1 MAPFNINDF
10 ISEPSLDLLVNT
22 TLKKDDWKALAGHY
36 EIEIR
41 ACMTKAVIK
50 SIVIE
55 SLVNSD
61 ILPMSALSLCDKVPR
76 EENSNVSELIELR
89 KLELRKLELE
99 LQIGERAGFSQQK
112 PRFDI
117 SKHAK
122 LIPLFDEQDPEE
134 FFLQFE
140 KIAESLDWPEESWT
154 VMIQT
159 AFTGQAKRVFT
170 NLPKEICKDYDAV
183 KDIILQAYDLVPE
196 AYRQKFRNLRKLESQ
211 TYVEY
216 AAEKERLLQRWLRS
230 RNVQTFTDLRS
241 YLCAG
246 RKSGGSEESGDQ
258 GARPSKIVKSA
269 QGKNK
274 IGVDKIDSL
283 VTCFYCKQRGHVIA
297 VCPKLAA
304 KNVAKGAT
312 SLTVDLVE
320 ETDVNTSHDVKSDI
334 FEPFIFTGLVASD
347 MSSDKSY
354 PVRILRDT
362 ASSQSVLVKASM
374 PFVENSYTGEFVVIR
389 GFGGTVTLPLARIFL
404 RSDLVDRYITVGV
417 HDFPLPVS
425 EATLLLGNDVAGECV
440 VPDPIVRPVPSGVN
454 PTESLENE
462 YPYLFP
468 SCAVTRSVSKR
479 IDKETSPTNVPN
491 FDNLTISSLFN
502 EEEGNEE
509 KLDSVKEVSIRSLPI
524 TRDMLIDAQRKDKE
538 LCKYFSLVDDSQP
551 LDSMYYLNSGVL
563 MRKYRPVDVPATDTF
578 TEIHQVVV
586 PFPYRQDVISLAHDI
601 NGGHLGVSK
610 TYFKILKHFYWPKMK
625 KDVSSYCKTCHYC
638 QVAGKPNEVIPPAPL
653 HPIPVVAQPFN
664 HILIDC
670 VGPLPKTKCGNQYL
684 LTIMCATT
692 RYPEAIPLRNLTAKS
707 VVKALTKFFTQFGI
721 PNKVQSDQGA
731 NFTSGLFQQVMNE
744 LSIKQYL
751 STAYHPESQG
761 ALERFHQTFKCML
774 RKYCVE
780 VEKDWDEGVH
790 VLLFAIRESK
800 QESLG
805 FSPFELVYGHE
816 VRGPLKLLKES
827 WVSEE
832 HVMPLL
838 KYVHTFKERL
848 LHVRDFAMKNLLNAQ
863 GVMKEQYDKKVEK
876 REFEPGQLVLLFLP
890 LSKNALQSKY
900 FGPYRIKERKGDVNY
915 VIETPDR
922 RRQER
927 LVHVNLIKPYHNREA
942 MVEHK
947 VLAVISETEEF
958 CIDDPVKLN
967 NSDILTNL
975 NSKLQHLS
983 SRQSEELVLLLKE
996 FRCVCS
1002 DVPRPCRGVQH
1013 DIVLIENSAPIKQS
1027 HYRLS
1032 PEKRKKLREEVDF
1045 LLANGLAESS
1055 DSEWASPCL
1064 LVPKADG
1071 GLRLCTDYRKINKV
1085 TRSDSFPLPRLD
1097 DVIDGIGRAQFVTKI
1112 DLLKGYYQVEL
1123 TENAR
1128 RIAAF
1133 VTPDGLFEY
1142 KVMPFGLRNAPA
1154 TFQRLI
1160 NGVIR
1165 DLEGVQAYLDDLV
1178 ITSDTWEEHLERLR
1192 ALLARLAEAELTI
1205 NLAKSEFGHAKV
1217 IFLGHVVGG
1226 GTVAPVTAKVEA
1238 ILQYPTPTDRKS
1250 LQRFLGMAGYYRR
1263 FCPNF
1268 AHVSAPL
1275 TDLIS
1280 PKKQFTWTSE
1290 CQESFEKIRAMLTS
1304 PPVLTSPDFE
1314 KPFCLHIDASDSGAG
1329 AVLLQA
1335 GPDGVEV
1342 L

>member
-1 MAPFNINDF
+1 MVPFNINDF

-36 EIEIR
+36 KIEIR

-61 ILPMSALSLCDKVPR
+61 ILPMSALSLCDNVPR

-99 LQIGERAGFSQQK
+99 IQIGEKAGFSQQK
-112 PRFDI
+112 PCFDI
-117 SKHAK
+117 SKHSK

-140 KIAESLDWPEESWT
+140 KIAESLDWPEESWA

-230 RNVQTFTDLRS
+230 RNVQAFTDLKELILLEEFKRS
-241 YLCAG
+241 VNVDIKL
-246 RKSGGSEESGDQ
+246 KSGGSEESGDQ

-269 QGKNK
+269 QWKNK

-283 VTCFYCKQRGHVIA
+283 VTCFYCKQRGHVID

-304 KNVAKGAT
+304 KNVAKGVT

-320 ETDVNTSHDVKSDI
+320 ETDVNTSSDVKSDI
-334 FEPFIFTGLVASD
+334 FETFIFTGSVASD

-374 PFVENSYTGEFVVIR
+374 PFVENSYTGEFVVFR

-404 RSDLVDRYITVGV
+404 RSDLVDRYITIGV
-417 HDFPLPVS
+417 HDYPLPVS
-425 EATLLLGNDVAGECV
+425 GATLLLGNDVAGGCV
-440 VPDPIVRPVPSGVN
+440 VPDPIVRPVPAGVN

-479 IDKETSPTNVPN
+479 IDEETSQTNVPN

-502 EEEGNEE
+502 DKEGNEE
-509 KLDSVKEVSIRSLPI
+509 KLNSVKEVSIKSLPI
-524 TRDMLIDAQRKDKE
+524 TRDMLIDAQRKDKD
-538 LCKYFSLVDDSQP
+538 LCKYFKFVDDSQP

-586 PFPYRQDVISLAHDI
+586 PFPYRQDVISLAHDT

-610 TYFKILKHFYWPKMK
+610 TYYKILRHFYWPKMK

-653 HPIPVVAQPFN
+653 HPIPIVAQPFN

-670 VGPLPKTKCGNQYL
+670 
-684 LTIMCATT
+684 
-692 RYPEAIPLRNLTAKS
+692 
-707 VVKALTKFFTQFGI
+707 FGI

-761 ALERFHQTFKCML
+761 ALERFHQTFKCLL

-790 VLLFAIRESK
+790 MLLFALRESK
-800 QESLG
+800 QQSLG

-827 WVSEE
+827 WISEE

-838 KYVHTFKERL
+838 KYVHTFKEKL

-863 GVMKEQYDKKVEK
+863 GVMKEQYDKKVEV

-890 LSKNALQSKY
+890 FSKNALQSKY

-915 VIETPDR
+915 VIETPDH

-942 MVEHK
+942 VVEHK
-947 VLAVISETEEF
+947 VLVVISEAEEF

-1013 DIVLIENSAPIKQS
+1013 DIVLLDNSAPIKQS

-1032 PEKRKKLREEVDF
+1032 PEKQKKLREEVDF
-1045 LLANGLAESS
+1045 LLANGLAEIS

-1064 LVPKADG
+1064 VVPKADG

-1097 DVIDGIGRAQFVTKI
+1097 DVIDGIGRARFVTKI

-1192 ALLARLAEAELTI
+1192 TLLARFAEAELTI

-1238 ILQYPTPTDRKS
+1238 ILQFPTPTDRKS

-1268 AHVSAPL
+1268 SHVSAPL

-1280 PKKQFTWTSE
+1280 PKKLFTWTSE
-1290 CQESFEKIRAMLTS
+1290 CQESFEENTS
-1304 PPVLTSPDFE
+1304 HAYVSSS
-1314 KPFCLHIDASDSGAG
+1314 SDVS
-1329 AVLLQA
+1329 
-1335 GPDGVEV
+1335 
-1342 L
+1342 

>member
-89 KLELRKLELE
+89 KLELRKLESE

-196 AYRQKFRNLRKLESQ
+196 AYRQKFRNLRKLELQ

-216 AAEKERLLQRWLRS
+216 AIDYEREVTTLSKAAILADNFSLTHS
-230 RNVQTFTDLRS
+230 RRKTQS

-283 VTCFYCKQRGHVIA
+283 VTCFYCKQRGHVFA

-320 ETDVNTSHDVKSDI
+320 ETDVNTSHNVKSDI

-454 PTESLENE
+454 PTESLDNE
-462 YPYLFP
+462 YP
-468 SCAVTRSVSKR
+468 
-479 IDKETSPTNVPN
+479 
-491 FDNLTISSLFN
+491 SLFN
-502 EEEGNEE
+502 DEEGNEE

-563 MRKYRPVDVPATDTF
+563 MRKYRPVDVPATDAF

-610 TYFKILKHFYWPKMK
+610 TYFKILMMK

-790 VLLFAIRESK
+790 VLLFASRESK

-816 VRGPLKLLKES
+816 VRCPLKLLKES

-863 GVMKEQYDKKVEK
+863 GVMKEQ
-876 REFEPGQLVLLFLP
+876 
-890 LSKNALQSKY
+890 
-900 FGPYRIKERKGDVNY
+900 
-915 VIETPDR
+915 
-922 RRQER
+922 
-927 LVHVNLIKPYHNREA
+927 
-942 MVEHK
+942 
-947 VLAVISETEEF
+947 
-958 CIDDPVKLN
+958 
-967 NSDILTNL
+967 
-975 NSKLQHLS
+975 
-983 SRQSEELVLLLKE
+983 
-996 FRCVCS
+996 
-1002 DVPRPCRGVQH
+1002 
-1013 DIVLIENSAPIKQS
+1013 
-1027 HYRLS
+1027 
-1032 PEKRKKLREEVDF
+1032 
-1045 LLANGLAESS
+1045 
-1055 DSEWASPCL
+1055 
-1064 LVPKADG
+1064 
-1071 GLRLCTDYRKINKV
+1071 
-1085 TRSDSFPLPRLD
+1085 
-1097 DVIDGIGRAQFVTKI
+1097 
-1112 DLLKGYYQVEL
+1112 
-1123 TENAR
+1123 
-1128 RIAAF
+1128 
-1133 VTPDGLFEY
+1133 
-1142 KVMPFGLRNAPA
+1142 
-1154 TFQRLI
+1154 
-1160 NGVIR
+1160 
-1165 DLEGVQAYLDDLV
+1165 
-1178 ITSDTWEEHLERLR
+1178 
-1192 ALLARLAEAELTI
+1192 
-1205 NLAKSEFGHAKV
+1205 
-1217 IFLGHVVGG
+1217 
-1226 GTVAPVTAKVEA
+1226 
-1238 ILQYPTPTDRKS
+1238 
-1250 LQRFLGMAGYYRR
+1250 
-1263 FCPNF
+1263 
-1268 AHVSAPL
+1268 
-1275 TDLIS
+1275 
-1280 PKKQFTWTSE
+1280 
-1290 CQESFEKIRAMLTS
+1290 
-1304 PPVLTSPDFE
+1304 
-1314 KPFCLHIDASDSGAG
+1314 
-1329 AVLLQA
+1329 
-1335 GPDGVEV
+1335 
-1342 L
+1342 

>member
-196 AYRQKFRNLRKLESQ
+196 AYRQKFRNLRKLELQ

-216 AAEKERLLQRWLRS
+216 AVEKERLLQRWLRS
-230 RNVQTFTDLRS
+230 RNVQTFTDLKELILLEEFKRSVNVDIKLYLDEREVTTLSKAAILADNFSLTHSRRKTQS

-389 GFGGTVTLPLARIFL
+389 GFGGTVILPLARIFL

-468 SCAVTRSVSKR
+468 SCAVTRSMSKGT
-479 IDKETSPTNVPN
+479 DEEPCPTNVSN

-721 PNKVQSDQGA
+721 PNKVQSDQA
-731 NFTSGLFQQVMNE
+731 SPVFQE
-744 LSIKQYL
+744 KAS
-751 STAYHPESQG
+751 SRDSQG
-761 ALERFHQTFKCML
+761 DF
-774 RKYCVE
+774 
-780 VEKDWDEGVH
+780 
-790 VLLFAIRESK
+790 
-800 QESLG
+800 ESL
-805 FSPFELVYGHE
+805 
-816 VRGPLKLLKES
+816 
-827 WVSEE
+827 
-832 HVMPLL
+832 
-838 KYVHTFKERL
+838 
-848 LHVRDFAMKNLLNAQ
+848 AQ
-863 GVMKEQYDKKVEK
+863 
-876 REFEPGQLVLLFLP
+876 
-890 LSKNALQSKY
+890 
-900 FGPYRIKERKGDVNY
+900 RI
-915 VIETPDR
+915 
-922 RRQER
+922 
-927 LVHVNLIKPYHNREA
+927 
-942 MVEHK
+942 
-947 VLAVISETEEF
+947 
-958 CIDDPVKLN
+958 
-967 NSDILTNL
+967 
-975 NSKLQHLS
+975 
-983 SRQSEELVLLLKE
+983 
-996 FRCVCS
+996 
-1002 DVPRPCRGVQH
+1002 
-1013 DIVLIENSAPIKQS
+1013 
-1027 HYRLS
+1027 
-1032 PEKRKKLREEVDF
+1032 
-1045 LLANGLAESS
+1045 
-1055 DSEWASPCL
+1055 
-1064 LVPKADG
+1064 
-1071 GLRLCTDYRKINKV
+1071 
-1085 TRSDSFPLPRLD
+1085 
-1097 DVIDGIGRAQFVTKI
+1097 
-1112 DLLKGYYQVEL
+1112 
-1123 TENAR
+1123 
-1128 RIAAF
+1128 
-1133 VTPDGLFEY
+1133 
-1142 KVMPFGLRNAPA
+1142 
-1154 TFQRLI
+1154 
-1160 NGVIR
+1160 
-1165 DLEGVQAYLDDLV
+1165 
-1178 ITSDTWEEHLERLR
+1178 
-1192 ALLARLAEAELTI
+1192 
-1205 NLAKSEFGHAKV
+1205 LAKH
-1217 IFLGHVVGG
+1217 
-1226 GTVAPVTAKVEA
+1226 
-1238 ILQYPTPTDRKS
+1238 
-1250 LQRFLGMAGYYRR
+1250 GY
-1263 FCPNF
+1263 
-1268 AHVSAPL
+1268 L
-1275 TDLIS
+1275 
-1280 PKKQFTWTSE
+1280 
-1290 CQESFEKIRAMLTS
+1290 
-1304 PPVLTSPDFE
+1304 
-1314 KPFCLHIDASDSGAG
+1314 
-1329 AVLLQA
+1329 
-1335 GPDGVEV
+1335 
-1342 L
+1342 